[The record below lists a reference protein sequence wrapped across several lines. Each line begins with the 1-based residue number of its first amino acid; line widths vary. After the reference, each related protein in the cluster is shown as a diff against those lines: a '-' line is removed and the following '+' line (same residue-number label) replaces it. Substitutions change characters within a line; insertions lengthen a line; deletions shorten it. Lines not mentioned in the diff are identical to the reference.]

1 MTKKMLERTD
11 SIEKAIEKWEQEHM
25 PKTASIDEDNYSKVF
40 ASIFAFRGVVD
51 IIDKEIAEND
61 TSLLCKKVKATIPAA
76 VSDGDITLKIRLVN
90 TPKYKTFA
98 GRWDELDDIRV
109 PASVPQ
115 QFIDIIKLRYAN
127 YMGFIHSIIDYDYII
142 YEIEE

>member
-11 SIEKAIEKWEQEHM
+11 NIEKAIEKWELEHM
-25 PKTASIDEDNYSKVF
+25 PKTATIDENNYSKVF
-40 ASIFAFRGVVD
+40 TSIFAFRGVVD
-51 IIDKEIAEND
+51 IIDKEIAESD
-61 TSLLCKKVKATIPAA
+61 TSLLCRKVKATIPTTT
-76 VSDGDITLKIRLVN
+76 SDGDITLKIRLVN

-98 GRWDELDDIRV
+98 EIWSELDDIHI

-142 YEIEE
+142 YEIE